1 VENLK
6 NMVVKVIRSDRH
18 AWIEVAGWTVL
29 ILVFS
34 LFGLVS
40 RGIGTLVVW
49 ILGLLGIVFMN
60 RDIWKAIPGKKSI
73 DDPRLNA
80 KNELAY
86 QEHYLESLVESSPIA
101 IVTLDMHQR
110 IQTCNKAFE
119 TIFRYSSEEAVGK
132 NLDDLIVPE
141 EKKAEAQELTS
152 TSFHRENIHRELV
165 RKRKDG
171 SLIDVEVHAKS
182 IYMDEKQVGVIAQY
196 VDISVR
202 KRAEEALRESENKY
216 RKIFENIQDVF
227 YVTDMNGTVMDISP
241 SIEGYS
247 GFRREELIGSPVQ
260 MAYYYPEDRI
270 GLLKAMR
277 GKGEVVDYEIRLKT
291 KNQKLVYASVN
302 AHVLYDSN
310 GKATGIEGSMRDVTE
325 RKRAEESVERE
336 RHSLRTLID
345 NLPDLVYFKDME
357 GRYILNN
364 IAHLRSLGAQ
374 QQDDVLGKTTFDF
387 NPEALAKQYFTDE
400 IEIIRTGKPFLGKEE
415 RALHKDTNDYRWHS
429 TSKIPL
435 LDTHGKVT
443 GIVGISRDI
452 TEQKLAEDKLRSSE
466 ALFRSIW
473 EYSSDGMR
481 LTDQHGI
488 ILNVNLSFCAMMG
501 VSREEIIGKPM
512 SVVYDPSIRDNV
524 MKGLAQRLSADY
536 IEAHMERELL
546 LRNGRKITVEV
557 SNSVIAR
564 ENGESAVLSIFRDIT
579 ERKKAERKIKEQI
592 SVIESQ
598 NIELGKAR
606 DQAMEASKT
615 KSAFLA
621 SMSHELRTPL
631 NAIIGYSEMILEE
644 MSDVGDARYN
654 DDLAKI
660 QIAGKNLLGLINDV
674 LDISKIESGKMELYL
689 EEFDLKGLINEI
701 VATVQPLLE
710 KNENALVLNIPE
722 DLPTVRLDLTKI
734 RQILFNLISNASKFT
749 NHGTITLGADV
760 QPSLDPH
767 LAKIILKV
775 SDTGIGL
782 TEEQKSKLFKEFS
795 QADNSTTRKYGGT
808 GLGLAITKR
817 FCDMMHGS
825 VEIMS
830 VPNKGTTFTVILP
843 QNIEDPKEKAG
854 AAKVVA
860 ADTKA
865 LVPAN
870 TAVLVV
876 DDDPSVRD
884 LLQRYL
890 AKEGYL
896 VECVS
901 SGEEGLKRAKEILPM
916 AIILDVMMPHKDGW
930 AVLQEIK
937 ADPTLKSV
945 PVVMYTMVDEKN
957 FGLAIGATEYLI
969 KPVSREKILQVLDK
983 VKREMPRKYV
993 LLVDDDPDFREIASR
1008 AIEKEGWHV
1017 QTAENGIAALAL
1029 LEHEPPSIIFLD
1041 LMMPLMDGF
1050 EFLTIIQSRRE
1061 WEHLPVVIVTSKN
1074 LSVDERSHL
1083 EKAAKKVI
1091 QKGDLTAEKLL
1102 KQLALLIPNL
1112 THHTSS

>member
-1 VENLK
+1 
-6 NMVVKVIRSDRH
+6 MIVKVIRSYQH
-18 AWIEVAGWTVL
+18 AWTEVAGWTVL
-29 ILVFS
+29 IAVTF
-34 LFGLVS
+34 LFGLFS
-40 RGIGTLVVW
+40 TGIGTLVVW
-49 ILGLLGIVFMN
+49 VLGLLGIVFMKRN
-60 RDIWKAIPGKKSI
+60 KRNAVPGKEST
-73 DDPRLNA
+73 DDPRINA

-86 QEHYLESLVESSPIA
+86 QKHYLESLVESSPIA
-101 IVTLDMHQR
+101 IVTLDMQQR
-110 IQTCNKAFE
+110 IQSCNKAFE
-119 TIFRYSSEEAVGK
+119 TIFGYSSDEAVGN

-141 EKKAEAQELTS
+141 GKKAEAKELTS
-152 TSFHRENIHRELV
+152 ISFRRENIQRELV

-171 SLIDVEVHAKS
+171 SLINVEVHAKS
-182 IYMDEKQVGVIAQY
+182 IYMDEQQVGVIAQY
-196 VDISVR
+196 VDISER
-202 KRAEEALRESENKY
+202 KRVEEALRESENKY

-227 YVTDMNGTVMDISP
+227 YVTDMKGIVVDISP

-247 GFRREELIGSPVQ
+247 GYSREELIGHPVQ
-260 MAYYYPEDRI
+260 IGYYYPEDRI
-270 GLLKAMR
+270 GFLKAMR

-291 KNQKLVYASVN
+291 KNQKLIYASVN
-302 AHVLYDSN
+302 ARLLYDSK
-310 GKATGIEGSMRDVTE
+310 GTAIGVEGSMRDVTE
-325 RKRAEESVERE
+325 RKRVEEKLHMFEHTITSTTECI
-336 RHSLRTLID
+336 SIT
-345 NLPDLVYFKDME
+345 DLNDRIVYVNDAFLKTYGYTETELVGKDMS
-357 GRYILNN
+357 LF
-364 IAHLRSLGAQ
+364 RSP
-374 QQDDVLGKTTFDF
+374 DN
-387 NPEALAKQYFTDE
+387 NPEVLKAIRPAAQVGDWHGELLNRRKDGTDFP
-400 IEIIRTGKPFLGKEE
+400 IYLSASAVRDE
-415 RALHKDTNDYRWHS
+415 RGGLVAM
-429 TSKIPL
+429 
-435 LDTHGKVT
+435 
-443 GIVGISRDI
+443 VGIATDI
-452 TEQKLAEDKLRSSE
+452 TERKQAENKLRSSE
-466 ALFRSIW
+466 AQFRSIW

-481 LTDQHGI
+481 LTDNHGI
-488 ILNVNLSFCAMMG
+488 IVNVNLSFCKMMG
-501 VSREEIIGKPM
+501 VEREEIIGKPM

-524 MKGLAQRLSADY
+524 MKGMAERLSAGN
-536 IEAHMERELL
+536 IEAHMERDQL
-546 LRNGRKITVEV
+546 LRNGRTITVEV

-564 ENGESAVLSIFRDIT
+564 ENGESAVISIFRDIT

-592 SVIESQ
+592 TVIEHQ

-606 DQAMEASKT
+606 DLAMEANKT

-631 NAIIGYSEMILEE
+631 NAIIGYSEMIIEE
-644 MSDVGDARYN
+644 MGDVGEARYN

-689 EEFDLKGLINEI
+689 EEFDLKALINEV

-710 KNENALVLNIPE
+710 KNKNAIVLHLP
-722 DLPTVRLDLTKI
+722 DVLPTVHLDLTKI

-749 NHGTITLGADV
+749 DHGTITLDADA
-760 QPSLDPH
+760 QPSPDPL

-782 TEEQKSKLFKEFS
+782 TEEQISKLFKEFS
-795 QADNSTTRKYGGT
+795 QADSSTTRKYGGT

-825 VEIMS
+825 VEIAS
-830 VPNKGTTFTVILP
+830 APNKGTTFTVILP

-854 AAKVVA
+854 AAKVA
-860 ADTKA
+860 PAGTQT
-865 LVPAN
+865 LIPAN
-870 TAVLVV
+870 TVVLVV

-901 SGEEGLKRAKEILPM
+901 SGEEGLKRAKELIPM

-937 ADPTLKSV
+937 SDLVLKSV

-983 VKREMPRKYV
+983 VKRETPRKYV
-993 LLVDDDPDFREIASR
+993 LLVDDDPDFRDIASR
-1008 AIEKEGWHV
+1008 AIEKEGWQV
-1017 QTAENGIAALAL
+1017 QTAENGISALAL
-1029 LEHEPPSIIFLD
+1029 LEHESPAIIFLD

-1050 EFLTIIQSRRE
+1050 EFLTIMQRRKE
-1061 WEHLPVVIVTSKN
+1061 WEHLPVVIVTSKD
-1074 LSVDERSHL
+1074 LSADERSHL
-1083 EKAAKKVI
+1083 ERAAKKVI
-1091 QKGDLTAEKLL
+1091 QKGDHTAEKLL

-1112 THHTSS
+1112 THNTTR